1 MHRRLA
7 RLTSLLAVLAAILA
21 FAVTPPPASAD
32 GHARIIRLS
41 LVQGDVRFTRDTR
54 GDPLADPKA
63 IWETAALNLPIREGY
78 VLATDN
84 GRAEIEFE
92 NGNMAFLSENTV
104 LEFYDLSLEDG
115 ARTTRLILRQGA
127 ASFYVSPADNDYF
140 SVTGGDFTAEAT
152 SRATFRLDNFDDG
165 SVVNVLAGRISV
177 VRKNHTTP
185 LVKGQSL
192 SMSAD
197 HPAAENIGR
206 AADSDDFD
214 RWVSGREDSVVTAT
228 QAGMQ
233 YANNDPTYTS
243 GIGDLYTYGSWL
255 NLGGGYGFGWQP
267 FGAGLG
273 WDPFSNGCWFQDSA
287 YGWGFIG
294 NQPWGW
300 LPYHYGGWIY
310 RPGLGWV
317 WTPGRG
323 LAGGTG
329 WRAATVNWLHASNG
343 TVGIVPL
350 HPNDVRGKAPINLAQ
365 GVFPVSNGAISRE
378 ALTVD
383 ANRASQWKAEKVPPR
398 GVLTSALNTAPRPEL
413 VSRTTLAGG
422 SGNRIVTIGSDS
434 SITYDRAEHR
444 FVNSSSNATRESAD
458 SAAGHA
464 ANGGANGV
472 SAAERRDAA
481 LGITPAST
489 NGRSASAT
497 SATGTTARRGESAAA
512 RHTPTPAPTAA
523 ARNSGGGEA
532 WGGRAASSSSAHPS
546 SSAPAA
552 ASHASAAPASSAGR
566 AH

>member
-1 MHRRLA
+1 
-7 RLTSLLAVLAAILA
+7 
-21 FAVTPPPASAD
+21 
-32 GHARIIRLS
+32 
-41 LVQGDVRFTRDTR
+41 
-54 GDPLADPKA
+54 
-63 IWETAALNLPIREGY
+63 
-78 VLATDN
+78 
-84 GRAEIEFE
+84 
-92 NGNMAFLSENTV
+92 
-104 LEFYDLSLEDG
+104 
-115 ARTTRLILRQGA
+115 
-127 ASFYVSPADNDYF
+127 
-140 SVTGGDFTAEAT
+140 
-152 SRATFRLDNFDDG
+152 
-165 SVVNVLAGRISV
+165 
-177 VRKNHTTP
+177 
-185 LVKGQSL
+185 
-192 SMSAD
+192 
-197 HPAAENIGR
+197 
-206 AADSDDFD
+206 
-214 RWVSGREDSVVTAT
+214 
-228 QAGMQ
+228 
-233 YANNDPTYTS
+233 
-243 GIGDLYTYGSWL
+243 
-255 NLGGGYGFGWQP
+255 
-267 FGAGLG
+267 
-273 WDPFSNGCWFQDSA
+273 
-287 YGWGFIG
+287 
-294 NQPWGW
+294 
-300 LPYHYGGWIY
+300 
-310 RPGLGWV
+310 
-317 WTPGRG
+317 